1 MPLLSRRRR
10 AVDAISRCRGAK
22 FQSKVAEVINLEDD
36 QGDEYFDIDDD
47 RLENLVDVG
56 EDIEIDTLEDA
67 TKEIV
72 LPPRP
77 EFIAKLK
84 SWREDGNNSGV
95 RDAGTSYRTFKRNK
109 RKFKDIQSSA
119 GFLVTVQPTQSASIV
134 AAPNEIVPSPNEMV
148 PAHPPEIIEDD
159 HIFGILDPYDIFG
172 DEEMGDNASQIPKFT
187 MKEAITN
194 ILLVEA
200 KVTRN
205 RRDERKSL
213 LQTYQRV
220 QGLALLR
227 YFQLV
232 LDGNLKMVASAKA
245 ALCLYN
251 KRGIWSY
258 KARSIRSWGEHYL
271 KKGISNN
278 SNTLSNSSRNSL
290 STLYLIGELVM
301 FRQGLHYK
309 TSSIINDEHVQALF
323 LTELRAMKDEHRT
336 PETFKTLCNETLFQN
351 IPNAPSSIT
360 LSTSE
365 SWMKYLG
372 YIAKIPQKGYYTDGH
387 NRDDI
392 VDYSTR
398 NSCKSTLVKIWKL

>member
-10 AVDAISRCRGAK
+10 AVAAISRCRGAK

-47 RLENLVDVG
+47 RLENFVDVG

-95 RDAGTSYRTFKRNK
+95 RGAGTSYRTFKRNK

-119 GFLVTVQPTQSASIV
+119 QTCKNIRGFLVTVQSTQLASIV
-134 AAPNEIVPSPNEMV
+134 SAPNEIAPAPDEMV

-172 DEEMGDNASQIPKFT
+172 DEEMGENVPQIPKFT

-194 ILLVEA
+194 LLLVEA

-232 LDGNLKMVASAKA
+232 LDGNLKMVASAEA

-251 KRGIWSY
+251 KRGMWSY

-271 KKGISNN
+271 KKGIPNY
-278 SNTLSNSSRNSL
+278 SNTLSNNCHNSL
-290 STLYLIGELVM
+290 STL
-301 FRQGLHYK
+301 
-309 TSSIINDEHVQALF
+309 
-323 LTELRAMKDEHRT
+323 
-336 PETFKTLCNETLFQN
+336 
-351 IPNAPSSIT
+351 
-360 LSTSE
+360 
-365 SWMKYLG
+365 
-372 YIAKIPQKGYYTDGH
+372 
-387 NRDDI
+387 
-392 VDYSTR
+392 
-398 NSCKSTLVKIWKL
+398 